1 MQQISTAVRRREAVV
16 YAELAGVAHDGGFPR
31 ITASQV
37 HEWVMDGLLPPTGEQ
52 RSAGRHGFE
61 TIRLA
66 GAEAQL
72 LALCRLRAQTKS
84 RDRLAILLWLDSWPI
99 GTDRLRRAIL
109 KEIGDPTR
117 VTLNTSGDETLDRMD
132 EYARRHGPAFSRR
145 AGLGHVGP
153 EAAAN
158 GTMAAL
164 GVTFGVAEWDEE
176 AAQAIEHIAGLD
188 RARTDIVGD
197 AGPWL
202 DGPAAPSVDLSGFA
216 FRAVESVKGAT
227 ESELE
232 KARRRAR
239 PMVVDMQLVVR
250 ATELGLGLNVA
261 GLGVL
266 ARGRLNPGM
275 AVAIALV
282 FGNIG
287 LGDQLDTLA
296 QTWSAVASEVAPMLP
311 VAEAYVAKHP
321 EQRDAIRR
329 GGIQALLERG
339 EVVPLEPA
347 EVQALLSK
355 EVSRERVTPPVAE

>member
-1 MQQISTAVRRREAVV
+1 MQQISTAVRRRDAVV
-16 YAELAGVAHDGGFPR
+16 YAELAGAAHDGGFPR

-37 HEWVMDGLLPPTGEQ
+37 HGWVMDGLLPPTGEQ

-202 DGPAAPSVDLSGFA
+202 DGPAAPTVDLSGFA

-227 ESELE
+227 E
-232 KARRRAR
+232 
-239 PMVVDMQLVVR
+239 
-250 ATELGLGLNVA
+250 
-261 GLGVL
+261 
-266 ARGRLNPGM
+266 
-275 AVAIALV
+275 
-282 FGNIG
+282 
-287 LGDQLDTLA
+287 
-296 QTWSAVASEVAPMLP
+296 
-311 VAEAYVAKHP
+311 
-321 EQRDAIRR
+321 
-329 GGIQALLERG
+329 
-339 EVVPLEPA
+339 
-347 EVQALLSK
+347 
-355 EVSRERVTPPVAE
+355 